1 MTTAPTRTSIR
12 AQAVSRLTAQ
22 VAAVSGRVYS
32 SRSLPLPG
40 DASDGGAPVMPCLQ
54 VYADRQT
61 RDARADDA
69 FDVTATLVVVVRVER
84 QTEAQVETDLDTL
97 SAEVETALLT
107 DATLTGAVTAIL
119 RGEIARQVDG
129 SAERIA
135 GADVHQ
141 YQVRW
146 TEFV

>member
-12 AQAVSRLTAQ
+12 AQAVSRLTDQ
-22 VAAVSGRVYS
+22 VPAVSGRVFP
-32 SRSLPLPG
+32 SRVLPLPA
-40 DASDGGAPVMPCLQ
+40 DAADGGTALLPCLL

-61 RDARADDA
+61 RDARADGA
-69 FDVTATLVVVVRVER
+69 FDVTATLFVVVRVER

-97 SAEVETALLT
+97 SAAVETALLT
-107 DATLTGAVTAIL
+107 DTTLTGAVTAIL

-141 YQVRW
+141 YQIRW
-146 TEFV
+146 TEVV

>member
-1 MTTAPTRTSIR
+1 MTTAPTRTSLR
-12 AQAVSRLTAQ
+12 AQAVARLAEQ

-32 SRSLPLPG
+32 SRVLPLPA
-40 DASDGGAPVMPCLQ
+40 DAANGGTALLPCLL

-61 RDARADDA
+61 RDARADGT
-69 FDVTATLVVVVRVER
+69 FDVTATLAVVVRVER
-84 QTEAQVETDLDTL
+84 QTEAQVEADLDAI
-97 SAEVETALLT
+97 SAAVETALLT
-107 DATLTGAVTAIL
+107 DTTLTGAVTAIM

-141 YQVRW
+141 YQIRW
-146 TEFV
+146 TECV